1 LEEFLQKIASINSIK
16 EKIEQ
21 ELRMLN
27 ERRALLDTVEN
38 RFSSLS
44 DKIQEVEVKLV
55 NIESADKIAERI
67 EQRLLKFEEYRKA
80 FEDFFK
86 ELTERRRYIENALR
100 AIEKSRKEAL
110 EAGENAKELMQKLEL
125 FEIRKDN
132 IQEELEALEKKVA
145 ELKDIDIKFK
155 EIEAR
160 FEQIDVLMTDLEKKQ
175 SQISVMSKRLSEISD
190 KGGYIKNEL
199 ESLVS
204 EAIEKMDKLSAFYE
218 TVEKM
223 LQEADRATKDSKEIP
238 EKKRQIL
245 DEWKK
250 EGILTLYL
258 KHKWDPEL
266 IAERLN
272 IDISLVRAVIST
284 ANQNI

>member
-1 LEEFLQKIASINSIK
+1 
-16 EKIEQ
+16 
-21 ELRMLN
+21 
-27 ERRALLDTVEN
+27 
-38 RFSSLS
+38 
-44 DKIQEVEVKLV
+44 
-55 NIESADKIAERI
+55 
-67 EQRLLKFEEYRKA
+67 
-80 FEDFFK
+80 
-86 ELTERRRYIENALR
+86 
-100 AIEKSRKEAL
+100 
-110 EAGENAKELMQKLEL
+110 
-125 FEIRKDN
+125 
-132 IQEELEALEKKVA
+132 
-145 ELKDIDIKFK
+145 
-155 EIEAR
+155 
-160 FEQIDVLMTDLEKKQ
+160 
-175 SQISVMSKRLSEISD
+175 MSKRLSEISD

>member
-1 LEEFLQKIASINSIK
+1 
-16 EKIEQ
+16 
-21 ELRMLN
+21 
-27 ERRALLDTVEN
+27 LLDTVEN

-86 ELTERRRYIENALR
+86 ELTERRKYIENALR

-238 EKKRQIL
+238 EKKRHIL